1 MVDHVVVGGGHN
13 GLVTACYLARAGLS
27 VLVLERSAKLGGGS
41 RTDELISG
49 YRFNTHSAAHNIINA
64 TGIVEELGLRAAGLE
79 YREMDPFSV
88 AVHRDGGIVRFHRSV
103 ERTVESI
110 REVAPADADRYRAW
124 IADTMPIITLMSAG
138 LEAGAGTARQWR
150 RLPARTWAA
159 GQALA
164 RNGGP
169 SRLAQLLLSPYG
181 RVLEE
186 RLTSDRVRAPVSAFA
201 AHASA
206 SPTVPG
212 SAIYGLWQAFY
223 HQVGQWHALGG
234 AQGLIDALARRLE
247 SYGGQWRTDAAVTRV
262 IHDGQRVTGVE
273 LEGGPSAGSAGRSER
288 ISSSCVITA
297 VDPQTALLKLL
308 DPPLAGVGAA
318 QLRATHRSNAVQMLV
333 LLATTTLPAYA
344 QGRPGDWNGLQS
356 YVDAVDSLADGFA
369 QAEAQRLPDDP
380 IPTYA
385 FTPSALDGSLAP
397 PGHHTVY
404 LACPTA
410 PFRVRG
416 GWHEMKEEF
425 AERMIDTVQ
434 ARAPGFRSTIV
445 GRTVRTPQD
454 MAQELHWPGA
464 HPMSLDVSLDQ
475 LGWLRPTRA
484 LSGHDTP
491 IAGLFITG
499 AGTAPVG
506 GVAGAPGRAAANAVM
521 RWRRRSGR

>member
-13 GLVTACYLARAGLS
+13 GLVTACYLARAGLN
-27 VLVLERSAKLGGGS
+27 VLVLEQAAKLGGGS
-41 RTDELISG
+41 RTDELVPG

-64 TGIVEELGLRAAGLE
+64 TGIVEELGLRAIGLE
-79 YREMDPFSV
+79 YREMDPFSI
-88 AVHRDGGIVRFHRSV
+88 AVHRDGAIVRFHRSV
-103 ERTVESI
+103 EQTIESI

-124 IADTMPIITLMSAG
+124 ISDTMPIMRMLSTG
-138 LEAGAGTARQWR
+138 LQAGAGRGRRLR
-150 RLPARTWAA
+150 RLPVTAWAA

-169 SRLAQLLLSPYG
+169 LGLAQLLLSPYG
-181 RVLEE
+181 RMLEQ
-186 RLTSDRVRAPVSAFA
+186 RLSSDRVRAPVSAFA

-206 SPTVPG
+206 SPTAPG
-212 SAIYGLWQAFY
+212 SAMYGLWQAFY
-223 HQVGQWHALGG
+223 HQVGQWHAVGG
-234 AQGLIDALARRLE
+234 AQGLVDALARRLE
-247 SYGGQWRTDAAVTRV
+247 SYGGQWRTDATVARV

-273 LEGGPSAGSAGRSER
+273 LDGGPSAGPASRGEY
-288 ISSSCVITA
+288 IPSSCVITA
-297 VDPQTALLKLL
+297 VDPQTAMLELL
-308 DPPLAGVGAA
+308 DPPLAGVDGA

-333 LLATTTLPAYA
+333 LLATTALPGYA
-344 QGRPGDWNGLQS
+344 EGHPGDWNGLQS
-356 YVDAVDSLADGFA
+356 YVDTVDSLADGFA

-385 FTPSALDGSLAP
+385 FTPSALDDSLAP
-397 PGHHTVY
+397 PGHHTIY

-416 GWHEMKEEF
+416 GWPAVREEF

-445 GRTVRTPQD
+445 RRTVRTPQD
-454 MAQELHWPGA
+454 MAQELRWPGA

-475 LGWLRPTRA
+475 LGPLRPTRA

-491 IAGLFITG
+491 IAGLFVTG

-506 GVAGAPGRAAANAVM
+506 GIAGSPGRAAAKAVLT
-521 RWRRRSGR
+521 WRRRSGR